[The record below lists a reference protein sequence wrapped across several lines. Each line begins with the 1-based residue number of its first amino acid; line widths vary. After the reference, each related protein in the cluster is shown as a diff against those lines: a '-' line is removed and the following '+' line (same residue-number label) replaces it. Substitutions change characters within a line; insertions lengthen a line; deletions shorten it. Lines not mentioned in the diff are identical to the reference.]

1 MPTLEE
7 AIGHIRMGN
16 REHGRQ
22 ILEEILENEETNED
36 VWLWLSAAVDS
47 NEDREIC
54 LENVLALNP
63 DNIIAQRGLGALQ
76 SGTFNA
82 NDLLADILELD
93 EEEAEEEE
101 KQEATFLDD
110 FVRADDEDEELEL
123 PSSMKESKPRR
134 AKKSGRGGLNV
145 RMVILAV
152 LIVGVMLV
160 LGAVAAFSLFGGNNG
175 TATDQ
180 PTDTPVIQEQEQP
193 AEPTATD
200 TPEPTVTATSTP
212 TPRPRLTL
220 PVATL
225 TREPSPTATRVVSP
239 TPSR

>member
-22 ILEEILENEETNED
+22 ILEEILEKDETNEN

-63 DNIIAQRGLGALQ
+63 DNIIAQRGLDALQ
-76 SGTFNA
+76 SGTFNP
-82 NDLLADILELD
+82 NDLLADVLD
-93 EEEAEEEE
+93 LDQEEEEAE
-101 KQEATFLDD
+101 KQESTFLDE
-110 FVRADDEDEELEL
+110 FVMAGDEEEELEF
-123 PSSMKESKPRR
+123 PSSMRDSKPRK
-134 AKKSGRGGLNV
+134 AKKGGRGLNV
-145 RMVILAV
+145 RLIILVALGIGAV
-152 LIVGVMLV
+152 LV
-160 LGAVAAFSLFGGNNG
+160 LGAIAAFSIFMGGDG
-175 TATDQ
+175 ATTDQ
-180 PTDTPVIQEQEQP
+180 PTDTPAVQQQEQP

-200 TPEPTVTATSTP
+200 TPEPTATATNTP

-220 PVATL
+220 PAPTP